1 MLNQIYGAAKLC
13 RAFEVATYSQ
23 IKKGNIKTPVYLS
36 AGQETISCSISAV
49 CGDMGIQPFLFGQ
62 HRCHSIYLA
71 FGGDPVSLIDELLGK
86 GDWLRWWYGRISLY
100 TLSRDRNVWT

>member
-13 RAFEVATYSQ
+13 RAFEIATYDQ

-36 AGQETISCSISAV
+36 AGQETISCSISAI
-49 CGDMGIQPFLFGQ
+49 CGNMGIQPLLFGQ

-71 FGGDPVSLIDELLGK
+71 FGGDPVALIDELLGK
-86 GDWLRWWYGRISLY
+86 ETGCAGGMGGSASIHCQR
-100 TLSRDRNVWT
+100 